1 MRGLER
7 VFDFFKGG
15 FLKGLK
21 RAFKGFVKGFKAV
34 FELFEKGVGFLASER
49 DFELEFFGGFE
60 RGLGHLGSSQ
70 RVQSD
75 NSQSGELEQGVVRA
89 IDRARRFWA
98 AIREVHKLETLYPT
112 GPVLSPCWAG
122 SA

>member
-1 MRGLER
+1 MRGFER
-7 VFDFFKGG
+7 GFHFFKGG
-15 FLKGLK
+15 LKGLK

-34 FELFEKGVGFLASER
+34 FELFEKGGFWLQNGTSNLS
-49 DFELEFFGGFE
+49 FSGGSKGE
-60 RGLGHLGSSQ
+60 AGHLGSSQ

-98 AIREVHKLETLYPT
+98 AIREVHKLETL
-112 GPVLSPCWAG
+112 
-122 SA
+122 